1 MFKKIKIGNDFF
13 HSFFNIQMESNGVK
27 WSQKR
32 KKNTNLKKGQN
43 NYVSKTMATKQ
54 NPLRQAKNKYDMF

>member
-1 MFKKIKIGNDFF
+1 
-13 HSFFNIQMESNGVK
+13 MESNGVK

-43 NYVSKTMATKQ
+43 NDVSKTMATK
-54 NPLRQAKNKYDMF
+54 